1 MLVDRSRLEKIQ
13 DSEGLSKRIGRHGT
27 DGRGHSQK
35 LVCAQQKAQGF
46 PEACLRPAEGQ
57 GVPRGLSAPS
67 RRPAGAATPSEDTKT
82 GSLAITVKSET
93 NPLRSRT
100 FSLSVTC

>member
-35 LVCAQQKAQGF
+35 LVCTQQKARGF
-46 PEACLRPAEGQ
+46 PEACLCPAEGWRVLQ
-57 GVPRGLSAPS
+57 PPLKT
-67 RRPAGAATPSEDTKT
+67 RRLAAQ
-82 GSLAITVKSET
+82 L
-93 NPLRSRT
+93 LR
-100 FSLSVTC
+100 